1 MCKYGAWS
9 KEEVALLRIE
19 DDGSRDVRRKHVRG
33 ELNSPKGRLDE
44 GIKLELTRLDGLAER
59 FSEHANSDGRSTF
72 LEKRLR
78 GEEQDTHV
86 ASQRPDPL
94 LTSPDCRA
102 SE

>member
-1 MCKYGAWS
+1 MA
-9 KEEVALLRIE
+9 V
-19 DDGSRDVRRKHVRG
+19 
-33 ELNSPKGRLDE
+33 
-44 GIKLELTRLDGLAER
+44 LAER
-59 FSEHANSDGRSTF
+59 FSEHTNSNRRSTF

-86 ASQRPDPL
+86 ANQLPDPL